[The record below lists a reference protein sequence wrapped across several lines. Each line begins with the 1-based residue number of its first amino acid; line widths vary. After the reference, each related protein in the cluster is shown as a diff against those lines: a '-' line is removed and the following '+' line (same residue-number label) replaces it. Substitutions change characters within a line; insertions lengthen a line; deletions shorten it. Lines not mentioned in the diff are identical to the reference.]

1 MVIVMMYG
9 LDLDLLSEINER
21 RKAGTLTKSDKF
33 SVLSLVAALAI
44 GIAAVMICINNCI
57 AMIAMIFDYK
67 DEKDLEEV

>member
-1 MVIVMMYG
+1 MMYG

-33 SVLSLVAALAI
+33 SVLSLVAALVI
-44 GIAAVMICINNCI
+44 GTAAVMICINNC
-57 AMIAMIFDYK
+57 IAMIFDYK

>member
-33 SVLSLVAALAI
+33 SVLSLVAALVI
-44 GIAAVMICINNCI
+44 GSAAVMICINNCI
-57 AMIAMIFDYK
+57 DKIFDYK
-67 DEKDLEEV
+67 YEKDLEEV

>member
-33 SVLSLVAALAI
+33 SVLSLAAALVI

-57 AMIAMIFDYK
+57 AMIFDYK

>member
-33 SVLSLVAALAI
+33 SVLSLVAALTI

>member
-33 SVLSLVAALAI
+33 SVLSLVAALVI
-44 GIAAVMICINNCI
+44 GTAAVMICINNCI
-57 AMIAMIFDYK
+57 SMIFDYK

>member
-33 SVLSLVAALAI
+33 SVLSLVAALVI

-57 AMIAMIFDYK
+57 DAIIDYK
-67 DEKDLEEV
+67 YEKDLEEV